1 MSRIRRDRVV
11 EIVTAASDPVTGT
24 ELANLLGVSR
34 QVVVQD
40 VAILRA
46 EGSSILSTPRGYFVP
61 RFDSRSSASRE
72 IIAVRHDRDQIEIEL
87 TTLIDLG
94 IRVIDV
100 AVEHPVYGELRGLL
114 MISSRSDIRA
124 FLERLE
130 GSEPLLALTRGV
142 HLHTIEAGTA
152 QTLQTGRS
160 ALREL
165 GILLE
170 Q

>member
-1 MSRIRRDRVV
+1 MSRVRRDRIV
-11 EIVTAASDPVTGT
+11 EIATGAIEPIT
-24 ELANLLGVSR
+24 GAELANMLGVSR

-46 EGSSILSTPRGYFVP
+46 EGSPILATPRGYFVP
-61 RFDSRSSASRE
+61 RFDARTRTSRE

-87 TTLIDLG
+87 TTLVDLG

-114 MISSRSDIRA
+114 MLSSRADIRA

-142 HLHTIEAGTA
+142 HLHTIEASTSR
-152 QTLQTGRS
+152 TLEAGRS
-160 ALREL
+160 ALRDL